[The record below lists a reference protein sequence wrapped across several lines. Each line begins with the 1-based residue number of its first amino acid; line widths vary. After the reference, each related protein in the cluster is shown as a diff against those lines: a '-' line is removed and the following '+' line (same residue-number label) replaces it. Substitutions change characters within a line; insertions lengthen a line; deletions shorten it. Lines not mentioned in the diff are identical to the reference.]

1 MIKIFTGTSNQELA
15 KQVCDYVD
23 QPLAKMN
30 NQRFVDGEIKC
41 WPGENV
47 RGTDCFIIQ
56 PTNPP
61 SDNIMELLIMIDALK
76 RASAESVNVI
86 IPYYGYAR
94 QDRKS
99 QSREPITSK
108 LVANLLTVAGAT
120 RVLSLDIH
128 ANQIQGFFDIPFDN
142 LTAMLLFKDYFER
155 MGIVN
160 PVATSDV
167 GGVARAALFA
177 SSFGG
182 TVAVFAKTRPSPD
195 VVESLYFIGDVD
207 GKDVIFVDDIIQT
220 GGTLIAGAIE
230 AKKAGAKRIFACATH
245 GLFGGNAIEKLN
257 NSPIDEI
264 VVTNTTNIPS
274 EKVGGKIKVLSVAPL
289 IGEAIIRIRDHRS
302 ISELFNVALV
312 EKRKTNP
319 I

>member
-1 MIKIFTGTSNQELA
+1 MVKIFTGSSNPELA

-30 NQRFVDGEIKC
+30 VLNFADGEIKC

-47 RGTDCFIIQ
+47 RGADCFVIQ
-56 PTNPP
+56 STNPP
-61 SDNIMELLIMIDALK
+61 SDNIMELLIMIDSLK
-76 RASAESVNVI
+76 RASAQTVNVI

-108 LVANLLTVAGAT
+108 LLANIFTVAGAT

-160 PVATSDV
+160 PVAASDI
-167 GGVARAALFA
+167 GGVTRANLFA
-177 SSFGG
+177 TSFGG
-182 TVAVFAKTRPSPD
+182 TVAVFAKTRPKPD

-220 GGTLIAGAIE
+220 GGTLIAGAFE

-245 GLFGGNAIEKLN
+245 GLLGGSAVDKLN

-264 VVTNTTNIPS
+264 VVTNTITIPP
-274 EKVGGKIKVLSVAPL
+274 EKIGGKIKVLSVAPL

-319 I
+319 L